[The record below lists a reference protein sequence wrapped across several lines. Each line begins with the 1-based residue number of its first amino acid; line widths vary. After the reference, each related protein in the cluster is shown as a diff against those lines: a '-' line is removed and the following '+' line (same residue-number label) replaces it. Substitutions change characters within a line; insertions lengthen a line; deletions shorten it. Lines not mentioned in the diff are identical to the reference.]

1 MRTQYRDRF
10 ALKKILQIKKRK
22 NRKGAFTMKKHILL
36 TLVPAF
42 GLLAA
47 IAVLPVSQA
56 HAQRNNGSDV
66 RWNRIVGVITAVNV
80 DNPVSNINSGTFPW
94 SAQGGA
100 ARVNLST
107 GAASFQVDGLV
118 INGAIFSGTP
128 GPVSAVTGTLVC
140 NPGDVTE
147 AVLDTAEVPLNQQG
161 DARFSGHIANIPAI
175 CANPLFLVRIATPA
189 GAAGLWIATG
199 ADRSIK

>member
-1 MRTQYRDRF
+1 
-10 ALKKILQIKKRK
+10 
-22 NRKGAFTMKKHILL
+22 MKKHILL

-66 RWNRIVGVITAVNV
+66 RWDRIVGVITAVNV

-94 SAQGGA
+94 VAQGGG

-140 NPGDVTE
+140 NPGDETTE
-147 AVLDTAEVPLNQQG
+147 AVLDTAAVPLNQQG